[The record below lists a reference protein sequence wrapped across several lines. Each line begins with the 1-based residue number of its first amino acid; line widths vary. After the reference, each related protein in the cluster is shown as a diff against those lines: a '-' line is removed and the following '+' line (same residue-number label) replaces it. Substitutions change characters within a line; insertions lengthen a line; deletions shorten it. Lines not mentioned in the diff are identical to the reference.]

1 MDRTYRCGRAKP
13 ASRNPSRLVGRW
25 LGGVCLAGFSL
36 LSPPVAAE
44 TPVRLPGLKP
54 DQQSLVAALAG
65 ACPAAAGELA
75 VRCRQLQALGPAQQR
90 QAILSLTPYQFLP
103 QTGMPVKLWPKQIWP
118 HSRQDSGGGNSLNGM
133 DIDGQKIPLP
143 SDGNGGGAGGE
154 VFRDGPLGLIVQGKF
169 QTGGKHVPLGG
180 FSADAYELT
189 VGVDYRFTDQ
199 LVMGSAFAYNHTE
212 TTMEQDAGNMR
223 SNIYRA
229 LLFGDYFLPEDVY
242 VNWLG
247 IYTAY
252 DNNLQRKFGYA
263 GYVDHTASTPNA
275 DLYSLAVSIGKD
287 FQRQEWLFGPY
298 LRMEYLHLRLDAY
311 REQGGQGLA
320 YAVGAQ
326 ADDSLILIP
335 GFQLSHVFSL
345 PWGVLTPSLRFEYE
359 HQFLNDKR
367 DLDLRLADAPVGTG
381 RFFLSTGAPDRDYCN
396 LGGAVTA
403 TFPGGAAFLH
413 YETRL
418 GQTNL
423 SSHIVELGVRV
434 PF

>member
-1 MDRTYRCGRAKP
+1 MDRTYRFGRAKP
-13 ASRNPSRLVGRW
+13 ASRNPSRFI
-25 LGGVCLAGFSL
+25 GGFLACFSL
-36 LSPPVAAE
+36 LAPPVAAE
-44 TPVRLPGLKP
+44 TSAGLPGLKP
-54 DQQSLVAALAG
+54 DQQSLVAALAS
-65 ACPAAAGELA
+65 ACPTAVGELA

-90 QAILSLTPYQFLP
+90 QAILSLMPYQFLP

-118 HSRQDSGGGNSLNGM
+118 RSRRDSGGGDASGGV
-133 DIDGQKIPLP
+133 DVDGQRIPL
-143 SDGNGGGAGGE
+143 STGGGAGE
-154 VFRDGPLGLIVQGKF
+154 AVFRDGPWGLIVQGKF

-189 VGVDYRFTDQ
+189 LGVDYRFTDQ
-199 LVMGSAFAYNHTE
+199 LVMGSAFAYNYTD
-212 TTMEQDAGNMR
+212 TLMDKDAGNMR

-229 LLFGDYFLPEDVY
+229 QIFGDYFLPDDVY

-263 GYVDHTASTPNA
+263 GYVGHTASTPNA
-275 DLYSLAVSIGKD
+275 DLYSLALSIGKD
-287 FQRQEWLFGPY
+287 FQREEWLFGPY
-298 LRMEYLHLRLDAY
+298 LRTEYLHLRVDAY

-320 YAVGAQ
+320 YAAGAQ
-326 ADDSLILIP
+326 SVDSLILIP
-335 GFQLSHVFSL
+335 GLQLSHVFSL
-345 PWGVLTPSLRFEYE
+345 PWGVLTPSVRFEYE
-359 HQFLNDKR
+359 HQFLNDNQSV
-367 DLDLRLADAPVGTG
+367 DLRLADAPAGTG
-381 RFFLSTGAPDRDYCN
+381 RFFLATGAPDRDYYN
-396 LGGAVTA
+396 LGGAITA

-418 GQTNL
+418 GQANL